1 MTFKHLTLGGHGR
14 DELLLI
20 RVYLG
25 GRGSLANPDEQE
37 LILTVN
43 AKRSDLRG
51 GDFHRKNQRP
61 AEFGQR
67 RLSNGALQYRNIRYW
82 AADSCF

>member
-1 MTFKHLTLGGHGR
+1 MTFKLLAFGGYGR
-14 DELLLI
+14 DELPLI

-25 GRGSLANPDEQE
+25 GHGSIANPDEQE
-37 LILTVN
+37 LIPTVN

-51 GDFHRKNQRP
+51 GGFHRKNQRP
-61 AEFGQR
+61 AEFGRR
-67 RLSNGALQYRNIRYW
+67 RLANGALQYRNIRYW